1 MHNDNTILRIEALNA
16 YYGQAHV
23 VQDVSMELGAE
34 CVALLGRNGAGKT
47 TLARSLLGLRPPQ
60 MTGQVEL
67 EGTSLAGL
75 KPYTISQL
83 GVGYV
88 PQGRRLFPSLTVM
101 EHLQVVE
108 RHSTTGSNWTI
119 DQIFDFFPSLAERR
133 KALGQHLSG
142 GELSMLAIARALMTN
157 PRCLILDE
165 PTEGLAPTIVER
177 VCNGLTNLVK
187 QGIPVLLIEQN
198 LKATELAANRVYVM
212 NVGRIV
218 YEAPTEDF
226 LKDPQTRDQYLGLSG
241 IQA

>member
-1 MHNDNTILRIEALNA
+1 
-16 YYGQAHV
+16 
-23 VQDVSMELGAE
+23 
-34 CVALLGRNGAGKT
+34 
-47 TLARSLLGLRPPQ
+47 
-60 MTGQVEL
+60 
-67 EGTSLAGL
+67 
-75 KPYTISQL
+75 
-83 GVGYV
+83 
-88 PQGRRLFPSLTVM
+88 
-101 EHLQVVE
+101 
-108 RHSTTGSNWTI
+108 
-119 DQIFDFFPSLAERR
+119 
-133 KALGQHLSG
+133 
-142 GELSMLAIARALMTN
+142 MLAIARALMTN